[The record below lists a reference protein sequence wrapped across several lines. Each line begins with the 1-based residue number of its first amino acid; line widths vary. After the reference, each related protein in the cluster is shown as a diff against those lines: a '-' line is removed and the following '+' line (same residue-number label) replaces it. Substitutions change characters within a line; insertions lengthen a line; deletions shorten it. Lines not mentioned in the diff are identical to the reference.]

1 MANLLDLK
9 TDLRSL
15 KFGHDRPGGGSSNE
29 PYITTDINDIDSNLN
44 KFRLTKFDSGF
55 IRGGVVGAANAS
67 AVDLIRIGKFLTDA
81 PQGPLFIAKQVAL
94 QSSNPRLEIPK
105 SIRNIIQGTPDNIL
119 SSTTKGLLQPTRIYN
134 LGVNTIAQIPVT
146 AFGVHFNRHGIL
158 PVQNE
163 ASKYEAVVSANN
175 KDHNRLVG
183 LTNKFTLGDRKGT
196 DPVLKITNRINNI
209 LGLANSISTIFGGP
223 KIPSINLNNEQLIID
238 QYFGGPGS
246 TFGLG
251 NTTIRRYSNTEDGI
265 KIQEAFENSSIFSG
279 KTRND
284 RNEPVELD
292 YIKGL
297 GTGKNS
303 ISDYGA
309 GDISIES
316 ENIKKGIDNYSTE
329 YKNPKLKVYD
339 DLRRQIE
346 KQQLLKNPIKVF
358 TSGSITGYVNQFGI
372 YNSDNKSYSSEDV
385 GFIGY
390 KNGYDEIVKI
400 NFPNWSSVSRE
411 NRVGSGRQDQINLT
425 PLFNESSYWYGDK
438 TPNGDNN
445 IRDLVKF
452 AIQSVHTDNPSKSTF
467 MIFRAYI
474 TQFSDNI
481 NAQWNDVK
489 YAGRGN
495 KFYIYDGFDR
505 KIQIGFKVAALSAEE
520 MAPMYAKLNYLMGNL
535 MPDYSGVLMRGP
547 LVRMTI
553 GNYLDAQ
560 FGKLDSLTYN
570 ITQDTPWEIA
580 IDEPEGGV
588 KQLILPHVIEVSM
601 TFTPIGAET
610 QQNNLIEDKNRNTSF
625 IAQNNTGADV
635 KNIQYFDS
643 FLKQNVYNKG
653 KANQTNIEPQPLQP
667 LPNTNN
673 INDNGGVDMVSFNNN
688 LV

>member
-1 MANLLDLK
+1 MGNLLNLRTNLK
-9 TDLRSL
+9 DL

-29 PYITTDINDIDSNLN
+29 PYITTDINTVDSNLN

-94 QSSNPRLEIPK
+94 QSSNPRLEVPK
-105 SIRNIIQGTPDNIL
+105 NTRNIIQGSPDNIL
-119 SSTTKGLLQPTRIYN
+119 SATTNGLLQPTRIYN
-134 LGVNTIAQIPVT
+134 LGVNTLAQIPVN
-146 AFGVHFNRHGIL
+146 AFGIHFNRHGIL

-163 ASKYEAVVSANN
+163 ASKYEAIVNANN
-175 KDHNRLVG
+175 KDHNRLIG
-183 LTNKFTLGDRKGT
+183 LSKKFTLGDRQGNT
-196 DPVLKITNRINNI
+196 TPIISRVTNRINNL

-223 KIPSINLNNEQLIID
+223 KIPSINTNPEQYIID

-251 NTTIRRYSNTEDGI
+251 NTTIRRYIDTEDGI
-265 KIQEAFENSSIFSG
+265 KIKEAFDNSSMFSG

-284 RNEPVELD
+284 KNEPSELD
-292 YIKGL
+292 YVKGL
-297 GTGKNS
+297 GTGKNN

-316 ENIKKGIDNYSTE
+316 NDIKEGINNYSVE
-329 YKNPKLKVYD
+329 YKNPALKTYD

-346 KQQLLKNPIKVF
+346 KQQLLKNPEKEYL
-358 TSGSITGYVNQFGI
+358 SGSIKGYVNQFGTVI
-372 YNSDNKSYSSEDV
+372 GMYNDNNKFYSPEDV

-390 KNGYDEIVKI
+390 KNGYDEVVKV
-400 NFPNWSSVSRE
+400 NFSSWSSVSRE

-425 PLFNESSYWYGDK
+425 PLFTENSYWYGDK
-438 TPNGDNN
+438 TPDGNHN

-452 AIQSVHTDNPSKSTF
+452 AIQGIHTDNPSKSTF
-467 MIFRAYI
+467 SIFRAYL
-474 TQFSDNI
+474 TQFSDNL
-481 NAQWNDVK
+481 NSSWNDIK

-505 KIQIGFKVAALSAEE
+505 KIQIGFKVAALSSQE
-520 MAPMYAKLNYLMGNL
+520 MAPMYSKLNYLMSNL
-535 MPDYSGVLMRGP
+535 MPDYNGVLMRGP
-547 LVRMTI
+547 LVRMTV

-560 FGKLDSLTYN
+560 LGKLDSLTYN

-580 IDEPEGGV
+580 IDEPEGGI

-601 TFTPIGAET
+601 IFTPIGVES
-610 QQNNLIEDKNRNTSF
+610 QQHNVIEHKSRKTSF
-625 IAQNNTGADV
+625 IAQNNTGVDSKEIQYTDDFLV
-635 KNIQYFDS
+635 KNI
-643 FLKQNVYNKG
+643 YNKG
-653 KANQTNIEPQPLQP
+653 KANQSAPLDHAESVTSSPQAH
-667 LPNTNN
+667 N
-673 INDNGGVDMVSFNNN
+673 
-688 LV
+688 

>member
-1 MANLLDLK
+1 M
-9 TDLRSL
+9 
-15 KFGHDRPGGGSSNE
+15 
-29 PYITTDINDIDSNLN
+29 
-44 KFRLTKFDSGF
+44 
-55 IRGGVVGAANAS
+55 
-67 AVDLIRIGKFLTDA
+67 
-81 PQGPLFIAKQVAL
+81 
-94 QSSNPRLEIPK
+94 
-105 SIRNIIQGTPDNIL
+105 
-119 SSTTKGLLQPTRIYN
+119 
-134 LGVNTIAQIPVT
+134 
-146 AFGVHFNRHGIL
+146 
-158 PVQNE
+158 
-163 ASKYEAVVSANN
+163 
-175 KDHNRLVG
+175 
-183 LTNKFTLGDRKGT
+183 
-196 DPVLKITNRINNI
+196 
-209 LGLANSISTIFGGP
+209 
-223 KIPSINLNNEQLIID
+223 
-238 QYFGGPGS
+238 
-246 TFGLG
+246 
-251 NTTIRRYSNTEDGI
+251 
-265 KIQEAFENSSIFSG
+265 
-279 KTRND
+279 
-284 RNEPVELD
+284 
-292 YIKGL
+292 
-297 GTGKNS
+297 
-303 ISDYGA
+303 
-309 GDISIES
+309 
-316 ENIKKGIDNYSTE
+316 
-329 YKNPKLKVYD
+329 
-339 DLRRQIE
+339 
-346 KQQLLKNPIKVF
+346 
-358 TSGSITGYVNQFGI
+358 
-372 YNSDNKSYSSEDV
+372 
-385 GFIGY
+385 
-390 KNGYDEIVKI
+390 
-400 NFPNWSSVSRE
+400 
-411 NRVGSGRQDQINLT
+411 GSGRQDQINLT

-643 FLKQNVYNKG
+643 FLKQNVY
-653 KANQTNIEPQPLQP
+653 
-667 LPNTNN
+667 
-673 INDNGGVDMVSFNNN
+673 IN
-688 LV
+688 LYWKL